1 MRLRPESL
9 HPWLHSLLGMLL
21 LGFGCTGAIPGLPFE
36 VPVVA
41 WGRTGQFLVR
51 GAGSVHPD
59 PIRDLKE
66 VGTNRIVRLRP
77 ELLAITADR
86 VKTAVDQRL
95 DARGPWTSRIYIQMQ
110 PTRPGA
116 QNTPQQVAIRAEAIK
131 GGWQFQVPVPGSMD
145 WQALVR
151 ALVEVVLLEHANRS
165 NRGQDVIVP
174 PLWLSEGLT
183 QLLFAQEG
191 RDLVVEEATV
201 INRVRRYPDPLGNVR
216 VYLQGRE
223 PLPFSELDV
232 LSLERIAEPAKFEEF
247 QTSAALFTE
256 AWVRTP
262 AGRRFLMEFL
272 GSLPGSLNWQTAF
285 LKASRGTFLS
295 LRDVEKWWAVTSAE
309 TLSADPSQVWPRE
322 RLLESLDR
330 LRRETVSRRQDTNSV
345 AEPGSVL
352 LADLVKTWE
361 PDAQQEVLTRKLVQW
376 QVLAFHAPPEL
387 RPLCL
392 EYSQVV
398 QNYVNARFGPERH
411 QMPRGQLEARG
422 PIVAAAT
429 ARRLVE
435 LDRRLDAERAK
446 GPTGL
451 PGSS

>member
-1 MRLRPESL
+1 M
-9 HPWLHSLLGMLL
+9 
-21 LGFGCTGAIPGLPFE
+21 PGLPFE
-36 VPVVA
+36 MPVVA

-51 GAGSVHPD
+51 GAGSVLPD

-86 VKTAVDQRL
+86 VKTAVDRRL
-95 DARGPWTSRIYIQMQ
+95 DARGPWASRIHIQMQ
-110 PTRPGA
+110 PTRPGG
-116 QNTPQQVAIRAEAIK
+116 QTPPQQVAIRAEAIQ
-131 GGWQFQVPVPGSMD
+131 GGWQYQVPVPGSMD

-165 NRGQDVIVP
+165 NRGPDIVVP

-191 RDLVVEEATV
+191 RDLFVEEATF
-201 INRVRRYPDPLGNVR
+201 INRNRRYPDPLAAVR
-216 VYLQGRE
+216 IYQQGRS

-232 LSLERIAEPAKFEEF
+232 LSLEKLAEPSKFEEF
-247 QTSAALFTE
+247 QMSATLFTE

-272 GSLPGSLNWQTAF
+272 GSLSGSLNWQTAF

-295 LRDVEKWWAVTSAE
+295 LRDVEKWWAVTAAE
-309 TLSADPSQVWPRE
+309 TLSTDPSQQWPRE

-345 AEPGSVL
+345 GEPASVL
-352 LADLVKTWE
+352 LSDLVKTWE
-361 PDAQQEVLTRKLVQW
+361 PDAQQEVLSRKLVQW
-376 QVLAFHAPPEL
+376 QVLAFHAPMPL

-398 QNYVNARFGPERH
+398 QNYVNARFGPERN

-422 PIVAAAT
+422 PILAGVA
-429 ARRLVE
+429 ARRLVQ
-435 LDRRLDAERAK
+435 LDRRLDAELAQIASQPAQSAE
-446 GPTGL
+446 GPRSDPKAPTPSL
-451 PGSS
+451 

>member
-1 MRLRPESL
+1 MRPVHDPL
-9 HPWLHSLLGMLL
+9 HPWFGVLLGMLL
-21 LGFGCTGAIPGLPFE
+21 LGLGCPAAVPGLPFE
-36 VPVVA
+36 MPVVA

-51 GAGSVHPD
+51 GAGSVLPD
-59 PIRDLKE
+59 PIRELKE

-95 DARGPWTSRIYIQMQ
+95 DVRGPWASRIYIQML
-110 PTRPGA
+110 PTRLGA
-116 QNTPQQVAIRAEAIK
+116 QNTPQQVSIRAEPIQ

-165 NRGQDVIVP
+165 NRGPEVLVP

-201 INRVRRYPDPLGNVR
+201 INRVRRYPDPLAAVR
-216 VYLQGRE
+216 VYLQGRP
-223 PLPFSELDV
+223 PLPFSDLDV
-232 LSLERIAEPAKFEEF
+232 LSLERISEPAKFEEF
-247 QTSAALFTE
+247 QMSATLFTE

-262 AGRRFLMEFL
+262 VGRRFLQEFL
-272 GSLPGSLNWQTAF
+272 VSLPGHLNWQTAF
-285 LKASRGTFLS
+285 LKASRGIFLS

-309 TLSADPSQVWPRE
+309 TLSTDPSQRWSRE

-330 LRRETVSRRQDTNSV
+330 LRRETVSRRQDTNSA

-352 LADLVKTWE
+352 LAELVKTWE
-361 PDAQQEVLTRKLVQW
+361 PDAQQEVLSRKLVQW
-376 QVLAFHAPPEL
+376 QVLAFHAPQEL

-392 EYSQVV
+392 EYSKVV
-398 QNYVNARFGPERH
+398 QNYVVARFGPDRH
-411 QMPRGQLEARG
+411 QLPRGQLEPRG
-422 PIVAAAT
+422 KILAGAT
-429 ARRLVE
+429 ARRLAE
-435 LDRRLDAERAK
+435 LDRLLEAELAK
-446 GPTGL
+446 TSPR
-451 PGSS
+451 S